1 MRDTADEPTKAIPK
15 KLAPFISRRH
25 FPMKTKLDHYDLK
38 AIVNG
43 LYSMRNCYDI
53 TTRSLIDT
61 LILRLIDIH
70 DNADSHRK
78 IEILFSDAER
88 HIILKCLT
96 DWRNLFLKEGK
107 PGATEGVGDILQKI
121 K

>member
-1 MRDTADEPTKAIPK
+1 MNA
-15 KLAPFISRRH
+15 
-25 FPMKTKLDHYDLK
+25 KLDLYDLK

-43 LYSMRNCYDI
+43 LYSMRNSYDI
-53 TTRSLIDT
+53 NTKSLIDT
-61 LILRLIDIH
+61 LILCLIDIH
-70 DNADSHRK
+70 DNADPHRK

-107 PGATEGVGDILQKI
+107 PGAAEGVGKLLSLFIR
-121 K
+121 